1 MWLMGAFMA
10 INSYMYDVGKY

>member
-10 INSYMYDVGKY
+10 FNSYMYDVGKY